1 MHTSTLPDTYRR
13 SSRVPFT
20 LPMLVTSLQ
29 PGLHFSEVCET
40 MVVNA
45 HGCAVRSPMKL
56 EAGVAVHLHSK
67 EGREATA
74 HVVDCEPIGGEQRGW
89 RVGARLDQPDN
100 FWGLKPCPADWM
112 LPPGPANGDKQGPRK
127 HKGEAAL
134 KVVSVGSTEVSD
146 ERVRD
151 S

>member
-1 MHTSTLPDTYRR
+1 MQTSTLPETYRR

-40 MVVNA
+40 LVVNA

-74 HVVDCEPIGGEQRGW
+74 HVVDCQPIGADQRGW
-89 RVGARLDQPDN
+89 RVGARLDEPEN

-112 LPPGPANGDKQGPRK
+112 VPSGAAANDYDKG
-127 HKGEAAL
+127 
-134 KVVSVGSTEVSD
+134 
-146 ERVRD
+146 
-151 S
+151 